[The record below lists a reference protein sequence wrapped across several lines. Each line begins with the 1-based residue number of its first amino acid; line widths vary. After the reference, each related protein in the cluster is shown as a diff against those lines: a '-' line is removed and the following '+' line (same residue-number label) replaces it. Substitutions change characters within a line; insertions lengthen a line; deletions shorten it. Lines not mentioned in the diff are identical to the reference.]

1 MERIISATEYTDTG
15 MKKCIR
21 ELKNRYDFL
30 ETFSIGQSCM
40 GREIPAL
47 KIGGGSYC
55 LFTGGFSGT
64 ERATTNI
71 LLMFA
76 EELCECIEKDI
87 PFSGINIKKVLADRG
102 IIIVPRV
109 NTDGAEIALCG
120 AAAAGAYAKE
130 IHRLSENDT
139 EGWRANL
146 RGVEISRN
154 FSAGWYSLRE
164 TQRAAGVFAPGKSGY
179 GGPFPE
185 SEPETAA
192 LVSLCRGI
200 KFRHSISL
208 CKGEE
213 VIYWQYG
220 DKLPKNGEKMASIMA
235 QNSGYRFDPVGNN
248 SPGGSLKDWFISTFQ
263 RPAFNV
269 HIKAEDIHTCDK
281 SYSEIRKMLA
291 VSLVL

>member
-1 MERIISATEYTDTG
+1 MERIVNAMEYTDRG

-21 ELKNRYDFL
+21 ELKNQYDFL

-47 KIGGGSYC
+47 KIGQGEYC
-55 LFTGGFSGT
+55 LFTAGFSGT
-64 ERATTNI
+64 ERSQTNI

-76 EELCECIEKDI
+76 EELCKCIKEGI
-87 PFSGINIKKVLADRG
+87 PFAGINVNKVFNGRG

-109 NTDGAEIALCG
+109 NIDGTEIALCG

-130 IHRLSENDT
+130 IRRMAGDET
-139 EGWRANL
+139 GKWCANL

-154 FSAGWYSLRE
+154 FSVGWNSIKE
-164 TQRAAGVFAPGKSGY
+164 TQRALGIFAPRACGY
-179 GGPFPE
+179 SGPFAE

-192 LVSLCRGI
+192 VISLCEKM
-200 KFRHSISL
+200 KFRHSISFYN
-208 CKGEE
+208 GDS

-220 DKLPKNGEKMASIMA
+220 DKLSGKSEKMANIMA
-235 QNSGYRFDPVGNN
+235 QYSGYSLEPLQNT
-248 SPGGSLKDWFISTFQ
+248 SPTANLKDWFADTFG

-269 HIKAEDIHTCDK
+269 YINADNIHTCNEVYND
-281 SYSEIRKMLA
+281 IRKMLLI
-291 VSLVL
+291 SSML